1 MRQYPTHSGPARHR
15 VPITNYNS
23 TQETSTII
31 NQQHFLHS
39 DPKHYST
46 TTTSVTAPRS
56 PGYQVNQGS
65 YPESVGHLMG
75 GVGVDGGSEVTRS
88 GFDFVPLKAV
98 QDDHDTDSVIS
109 GLNESPGG
117 RTFQD
122 MGYQQ
127 KVCQTFITFESYQY
141 ISQVLN

>member
-1 MRQYPTHSGPARHR
+1 
-15 VPITNYNS
+15 
-23 TQETSTII
+23 
-31 NQQHFLHS
+31 
-39 DPKHYST
+39 
-46 TTTSVTAPRS
+46 
-56 PGYQVNQGS
+56 
-65 YPESVGHLMG
+65 MG